1 MSKVSAF
8 EVTRYGKLLDIYD
21 VTVQTR
27 FITQK
32 VYEYEGNLFIETWCD
47 GIRLS
52 FTELFD

>member
-1 MSKVSAF
+1 MRKASDF